1 MGGAQ
6 AKPSNNSSRSRGLD
20 KLKLQ
25 NRYVGKGGNMHREPG
40 RKYNGGNVSQKEV
53 PFMPIKTVELV
64 DGLPKWLTDNVPRK
78 VLSALVVKSA
88 DSYDKLSKVG
98 QGTYSNVYKARDRDT
113 NKIVA
118 LKKVRFDIS
127 QPDSVKFMAREMIFL
142 HKLDHPNIIKL
153 QGLATSRMHYSLY
166 LVFDFMET
174 DLATIIFRREE
185 RLTES
190 QVKCYMHQLLSGLKY
205 CHDSGIIHRDIKA
218 ANILIDKNGVLKI
231 ADFGLANNYRTNN
244 PLTNRVVTL
253 WYRAP
258 ELLLG
263 AIHYKDG
270 IDLWSAGCLLA
281 EMLSGT
287 AIMPGKTEVEQ
298 IDMIFRLCG
307 TPSEEYWEKLKLH
320 KKFRLPKYKRSLE
333 NAFRKFPESSLG
345 LLRTLLALDPT
356 HRGSASSALQDEF
369 FYTSPL
375 ACALSELPVV
385 YSKNDEVVEAKE
397 ERRKSRMKQRSRT
410 NREHR
415 GKDLDTEISK
425 EDSEFSTKK
434 AEKSAEATVE
444 KQEPGHIFSSSSSVE
459 KQTSRTESPPL
470 STSSNSSSVKPS
482 GQTESSPFLFSP
494 DFTSTNQR
502 MSLRTPDHPNAKKN
516 IKNMIPIPISR
527 TRSTANYD
535 NDKNDMYK
543 LKSVHRSA
551 STREFRRT
559 TSRFENTPLEKL
571 DKKHFAKGSRVFQQ
585 NGTTAA
591 LQQDENSKEIALME
605 AKMQ

>member
-1 MGGAQ
+1 EPRLTHQGMGGAQ
-6 AKPSNNSSRSRGLD
+6 AKPSNNSSHPRGLD

-25 NRYVGKGGNMHREPG
+25 NGYVGKGGNMHREYG
-40 RKYNGGNVSQKEV
+40 RKYNSGNVSRKEV
-53 PFMPIKTVELV
+53 PFMPIETVELV

-78 VLSALVVKSA
+78 VLSTLVVKSA
-88 DSYDKLSKVG
+88 DSYDKLFKVG

-113 NKIVA
+113 NEIVA

-205 CHDSGIIHRDIKA
+205 CHDSGIIHRYIKA

-263 AIHYKDG
+263 AIYYKDG

-281 EMLSGT
+281 EMLAGT

-307 TPSEEYWEKLKLH
+307 TPSEEYWEKLELH
-320 KKFRLPKYKRSLE
+320 KKFELPKYKRSLE

-345 LLRTLLALDPT
+345 LLRTLLALDPA
-356 HRGSASSALQDEF
+356 HRGSASSALQDKF

-385 YSKNDEVVEAKE
+385 YSKNEEVVEAKE
-397 ERRKSRMKQRSRT
+397 ERSYRKSRMKQRSRT
-410 NREHR
+410 HCERR
-415 GKDLDTEISK
+415 GKDLDTEMPK
-425 EDSEFSTKK
+425 EDSDFSTKK

-444 KQEPGHIFSSSSSVE
+444 KQEPGRIFSSSSSVE
-459 KQTSRTESPPL
+459 KPNSRAESPPL
-470 STSSNSSSVKPS
+470 STSSTSSSVKPS
-482 GQTESSPFLFSP
+482 SQTESSSFLFSP
-494 DFTSTNQR
+494 DFTYTNQR

-527 TRSTANYD
+527 TRSTANDD

-559 TSRFENTPLEKL
+559 TSRFEVYAV
-571 DKKHFAKGSRVFQQ
+571 DV
-585 NGTTAA
+585 
-591 LQQDENSKEIALME
+591 
-605 AKMQ
+605 

>member
-6 AKPSNNSSRSRGLD
+6 AKPSNNSSHSRGLD

-25 NRYVGKGGNMHREPG
+25 NGYVGKGGNMHRESG
-40 RKYNGGNVSQKEV
+40 RKYNSGNVSQKQV
-53 PFMPIKTVELV
+53 PFMPIETVELV
-64 DGLPKWLTDNVPRK
+64 DGLPKWLTDNVPRN
-78 VLSALVVKSA
+78 VLSTLVVKSA
-88 DSYDKLSKVG
+88 DSYDKLFKVG

-190 QVKCYMHQLLSGLKY
+190 QIKCYMHQLLSGLK
-205 CHDSGIIHRDIKA
+205 
-218 ANILIDKNGVLKI
+218 
-231 ADFGLANNYRTNN
+231 
-244 PLTNRVVTL
+244 
-253 WYRAP
+253 AP

-281 EMLSGT
+281 EMLAGT

-307 TPSEEYWEKLKLH
+307 TPSEEYWEKLDLH
-320 KKFRLPKYKRSLE
+320 KKFKLPKYKRSLE
-333 NAFRKFPESSLG
+333 NAFRNFPESSLG
-345 LLRTLLALDPT
+345 LLRTLLALDPA

-369 FYTSPL
+369 FYASPL
-375 ACALSELPVV
+375 ACAHSELPVV

-397 ERRKSRMKQRSRT
+397 ERSYRKSRMKQRSRT
-410 NREHR
+410 HRER
-415 GKDLDTEISK
+415 GGNDLDTEIPK
-425 EDSEFSTKK
+425 EDSEFSTKE

-444 KQEPGHIFSSSSSVE
+444 KQEPGRTFSSSSSVE
-459 KQTSRTESPPL
+459 KPNSRTESPPL

-482 GQTESSPFLFSP
+482 SQTESSTFLLSQ

-502 MSLRTPDHPNAKKN
+502 MSLRTPDHPNAAKN

-527 TRSTANYD
+527 TCSTAKYD
-535 NDKNDMYK
+535 NDNNDMYK

-559 TSRFENTPLEKL
+559 SRFEV
-571 DKKHFAKGSRVFQQ
+571 HAVG
-585 NGTTAA
+585 A
-591 LQQDENSKEIALME
+591 
-605 AKMQ
+605 